1 MLHPAT
7 AAATHFP
14 ATRTFTFIAVMF
26 GAPQATAAHFWL
38 ISASPPKSK
47 LQENLAGPS
56 PLDLPPRRALHS
68 LHRVKLPIQPA
79 GEHQTIRFGMFEADL
94 RAGDLLKNGL
104 RIKIQEKPFQI
115 LGLLLE
121 RAGEAV
127 TREELREKLWS
138 ADTFV
143 DFDHSLD
150 TAMGKLRQALGDS
163 AKRPLFIETLGGRGY
178 RFIAPVAGSGGTPI
192 LPTEKP
198 AAVPAGHRKPWF
210 IVVAAT
216 ASILAAVA
224 IAPQAGAWRDRLLG
238 RPPTIHSL
246 AVLPLEDLARDPD
259 QEYFADGMT
268 DELITDLAR
277 IGALRVISRTST
289 MRYKGLRKP
298 LAEIAREL
306 NVDAV
311 VEGTVRR
318 AGGRVRITAQLIQV
332 NPEKHLWTETYER
345 DLRDVLA
352 LQEDVASDIAGQI
365 RIKLTP
371 QEQTGLSSARLVDPQ
386 AHEAY
391 LKGIY
396 FCNKRTPPAMEK
408 GVGYFNQAIQIDP
421 HYAPAYAELANA
433 YNLLGYYAPI
443 STLSLYPKARA
454 AALQALALDGTL
466 AEAHAALGLYRSHYE
481 GDQAAADRELRRAI
495 ELSPGNAMAH
505 VWRGEVLAVSSRHAE
520 ALAEL
525 DRALELDPTSPMVS
539 DQRGWVFYMAHR
551 YDDAVEQIR
560 KSIELDP
567 RFAHSHAW
575 LGKAYLQKG
584 MLREGLAELQEAV
597 SLPAGDSPLYAPW
610 IAYAYALSGKRAEAY
625 RLIDI
630 MKANLKTSLAKP
642 FGIAVVHCG
651 LKQKDQALAWLE
663 KAHQERD
670 PLIFTCTVEP
680 AFDWL
685 RSDPHFQ
692 DLLRRSNLPP

>member
-1 MLHPAT
+1 LVQPT
-7 AAATHFP
+7 P
-14 ATRTFTFIAVMF
+14 V
-26 GAPQATAAHFWL
+26 
-38 ISASPPKSK
+38 SP
-47 LQENLAGPS
+47 N
-56 PLDLPPRRALHS
+56 
-68 LHRVKLPIQPA
+68 
-79 GEHQTIRFGMFEADL
+79 TIRFGLFEADVSAGEL
-94 RAGDLLKNGL
+94 RKRG
-104 RIKIQEKPFQI
+104 RKIPVQDQPFRV
-115 LGLLLE
+115 LTLLLLHP
-121 RAGEAV
+121 GELV
-127 TREELREKLWS
+127 SREEFQRAMWPG
-138 ADTFV
+138 DTFV
-143 DFDHSLD
+143 EFDEGLNK
-150 TAMGKLRQALGDS
+150 AIQKLRRALDDS
-163 AKRPLFIETLGGRGY
+163 SDNPRFIETLPRKGY
-178 RFIAPVAGSGGTPI
+178 RFIAPVDRLAGEVSGANGHPTQVDRNLIAPVASSGGTLTLPI
-192 LPTEKP
+192 EKP
-198 AAVPAGHRKPWF
+198 AVNTARRKMWL
-210 IVVAAT
+210 IVAAAT
-216 ASILAAVA
+216 ASMLAAAA
-224 IAPQAGAWRDRLLG
+224 IAPRAGAWRNWVLG
-238 RPPTIHSL
+238 RPPVINSL

-268 DELITDLAR
+268 DELITDLVK
-277 IGALRVISRTST
+277 IGTLRVISRTSI

-306 NVDAV
+306 RVDAV

-332 NPEKHLWTETYER
+332 NPEKHIWAETYER

-352 LQEDVASDIAGQI
+352 LQEGVARDIAGKI
-365 RIKLTP
+365 SIKLTP
-371 QEQTGLSSARLVDPQ
+371 QEQAGLSSARLIDPQ

-396 FCNKRTPPAMEK
+396 FSNKRTAPAMEK
-408 GVGYFNQAIQIDP
+408 SVGYFNQAIQIDP
-421 HYAPAYAELANA
+421 HYALAYAGLANA
-433 YNLLGYYAPI
+433 YNLMGSYAPI
-443 STLSLYPKARA
+443 STLVLYPKARA

-466 AEAHAALGLYRSHYE
+466 AEAHAALGLYRLRYE
-481 GDQAAADRELRRAI
+481 WDHPAADRELRRAI
-495 ELSPGNAMAH
+495 ELSPGNVMAH
-505 VWRGEVLAVSSRHAE
+505 VWRGEVLSVSSRHAE

-525 DRALELDPTSPMVS
+525 DRALELDPTSSLVS
-539 DQRGWVFYMAHR
+539 DQRGFVLYMARR

-584 MLREGLAELQEAV
+584 MLREGLAELQEAA

-642 FGIAVVHCG
+642 FGIAVVYCG

-663 KAHQERD
+663 KAYQERNTG
-670 PLIFTCTVEP
+670 IFTCTVEP

-692 DLLRRSNLPP
+692 DLLRRRPLSP